1 MAILTLTLLEN
12 LDMQPLDCNEGDIV
26 NRNEDSDLHEMMMV
40 TPAKTSHYRMFW
52 RYYISLKMQR
62 I

>member
-1 MAILTLTLLEN
+1 MELQKKELTMAILTLTLLEN

-40 TPAKTSHYRMFW
+40 T
-52 RYYISLKMQR
+52 QR
-62 I
+62 K